1 MSDWKS
7 IPDLD
12 PPDGG
17 VGWNVINA
25 AKSALIKEFLDQKPK
40 RKNDQHAYSGGIN
53 HRKHQENNKA
63 CTVTSTSSKPIEI

>member
-17 VGWNVINA
+17 VGWNVINT
-25 AKSALIKEFLDQKPK
+25 AKSALIKEFLDQKE
-40 RKNDQHAYSGGIN
+40 RMIN
-53 HRKHQENNKA
+53 KLHFQ
-63 CTVTSTSSKPIEI
+63 V